1 MAQWSTSPSD
11 PLISEHTL
19 LSIAD
24 GAAWVVVDGESG
36 TALLTLAATKLAD
49 IGLVEVAGL
58 DDESRERIWATHRDS
73 VSAEAKRRGYRS
85 LEVIDRGDV
94 LGRTGTVTVRGVVR
108 MVSGRDVSTD
118 RHPDVEVA
126 RATDTGAIV
135 KLIGD
140 SFADHPENSGWTRE
154 DYDNRAVLDWFDS
167 QGLFITRSEG
177 AVTGLCWTKIHPDG
191 IGEIYLL
198 AVAPDTTGQGLGRRL
213 VEHGVGYLM
222 RDRGCPAV
230 IVYTEADNEPAR
242 ALYRSVGFEE
252 SRVDR
257 RFRLWV

>member
-1 MAQWSTSPSD
+1 MTQWSTSPSD

-19 LSIAD
+19 LSLAD
-24 GAAWVVVDGESG
+24 GTAWVAVVGKPE
-36 TALLTLAATKLAD
+36 TALLTLAPTKLAET
-49 IGLVEVAGL
+49 GLVEVAGL
-58 DDESRERIWATHRDS
+58 DDESRQRIWATHRDS
-73 VSAEAKRRGYRS
+73 VLAEAKRRGYRS
-85 LEVIDRGDV
+85 LEVIDRGDL
-94 LGRTGTVTVRGVVR
+94 LGGHGTETVRGVIR
-108 MVSGRDVSTD
+108 MVSDRDVSTD

-135 KLIGD
+135 RLIRD
-140 SFADHPENSGWTRE
+140 SFAGHPENSGWKRE
-154 DYDNRAVLDWFDS
+154 DFHSRAVQDWFDS
-167 QGLFITRSEG
+167 EGLFITRSDS

-222 RDRGCPAV
+222 RDQGCPAV
-230 IVYTEADNEPAR
+230 IVYTEEDNEPAR
-242 ALYRSVGFEE
+242 ALYRSAGFEE

-257 RFRLWV
+257 RFRLSV

>member
-24 GAAWVVVDGESG
+24 GTAWVAVEGKSE

-58 DDESRERIWATHRDS
+58 DDASRERIWATHRDS
-73 VSAEAKRRGYRS
+73 VLAEAKRRGYRS

-94 LGRTGTVTVRGVVR
+94 LGQTGTETVRGVVR

-126 RATDTGAIV
+126 TATDTGAIV
-135 KLIGD
+135 RLIRD

-154 DYDNRAVLDWFDS
+154 DFDSRAALDWFDP

-177 AVTGLCWTKIHPDG
+177 AVTGLCWTKIHPDR

-198 AVAPDTTGQGLGRRL
+198 VVAPEATGHGFGRRL

-222 RDRGCPAV
+222 LERGCPAV

-242 ALYRSVGFEE
+242 ALYRSAGFEE
-252 SRVDR
+252 SRIDR
-257 RFRLWV
+257 RFHLSV